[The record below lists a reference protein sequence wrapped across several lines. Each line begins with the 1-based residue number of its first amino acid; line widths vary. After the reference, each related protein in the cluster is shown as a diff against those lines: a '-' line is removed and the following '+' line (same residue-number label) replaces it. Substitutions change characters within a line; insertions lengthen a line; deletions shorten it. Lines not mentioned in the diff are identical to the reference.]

1 MKKSDI
7 GSAASELTRSQFAS
21 ELSRYLRLSTAEVEA
36 LFPTDADREEL
47 ARLTSIVLNA
57 GTVNQQRAAL
67 ISAIPGV
74 AGAVLKLL
82 RHGAIP
88 A

>member
-7 GSAASELTRSQFAS
+7 GNAASELTRLQFAH
-21 ELSRYLRLSTAEVEA
+21 ELSRFLRLNASEIDA
-36 LFPTDADREEL
+36 LFPTDADRAEL
-47 ARLTSIVLNA
+47 ARLTGLVLNA
-57 GTVNQQRAAL
+57 ATVTRQRAAL
-67 ISAIPGV
+67 IQAIPDV

-82 RHGAIP
+82 RHAVIP

>member
-1 MKKSDI
+1 VKKSDI
-7 GSAASELTRSQFAS
+7 GNAASELTRPQFAQ
-21 ELSRYLRLSTAEVEA
+21 ELSRFLRLSTTEIDA
-36 LFPTDADREEL
+36 LFPSDADREEL

-67 ISAIPGV
+67 VNAIPNV

-82 RHGAIP
+82 RHAAIP
-88 A
+88 V

>member
-7 GSAASELTRSQFAS
+7 GNAASELTRSQFAQ
-21 ELSRYLRLSTAEVEA
+21 ELSRFLRLSTSEIEA
-36 LFPTDADREEL
+36 LFPTDADRAEL
-47 ARLTSIVLNA
+47 ARLTSIVLSA
-57 GTVNQQRAAL
+57 GTVNQRRAAL
-67 ISAIPGV
+67 VNAIPDV

-82 RHGAIP
+82 RHAAIP

>member
-7 GSAASELTRSQFAS
+7 GNAASELTRSQFAQ
-21 ELSRYLRLSTAEVEA
+21 ELSRFLRLSTSEIDA
-36 LFPTDADREEL
+36 LFPTEADREEL
-47 ARLTSIVLNA
+47 ARLTNIVLNA
-57 GTVNQQRAAL
+57 GTVNRQRAAL
-67 ISAIPGV
+67 IDAIPDV

-82 RHGAIP
+82 RHAAIP

>member
-7 GSAASELTRSQFAS
+7 GNAASELTRAQFAS
-21 ELSRYLRLSTAEVEA
+21 ELSRHLRLSTAEIEA
-36 LFPTDADREEL
+36 LFPTDADRAEL
-47 ARLTSIVLNA
+47 ARLTGIVLSA

-67 ISAIPGV
+67 INAIPAV

-82 RHGAIP
+82 RHAAIP

>member
-7 GSAASELTRSQFAS
+7 GNAASELTRTQFAS
-21 ELSRYLRLSTAEVEA
+21 ELSRFLRLSTSEIDA
-36 LFPTDADREEL
+36 LFPTEADREEL
-47 ARLTSIVLNA
+47 ARLASIVLNA

-67 ISAIPGV
+67 VSAIPNV

-82 RHGAIP
+82 RHAAIP
-88 A
+88 I

>member
-7 GSAASELTRSQFAS
+7 GNAASELTRSQFAQ
-21 ELSRYLRLSTAEVEA
+21 ELSRFLRLSTSEIDA
-36 LFPTDADREEL
+36 LFPTEADREEL
-47 ARLTSIVLNA
+47 ARLTNIVLNA
-57 GTVNQQRAAL
+57 GTVNRQRAAL
-67 ISAIPGV
+67 IDAIPGV

-82 RHGAIP
+82 RHAAIP

>member
-7 GSAASELTRSQFAS
+7 GNAASELTRAQFAS
-21 ELSRYLRLSTAEVEA
+21 ELSRFLRLSTAEIEA
-36 LFPTDADREEL
+36 LFPTEADREEL
-47 ARLTSIVLNA
+47 ARLAGIVLSA

-67 ISAIPGV
+67 IDAIPGV

-82 RHGAIP
+82 RHAAIP